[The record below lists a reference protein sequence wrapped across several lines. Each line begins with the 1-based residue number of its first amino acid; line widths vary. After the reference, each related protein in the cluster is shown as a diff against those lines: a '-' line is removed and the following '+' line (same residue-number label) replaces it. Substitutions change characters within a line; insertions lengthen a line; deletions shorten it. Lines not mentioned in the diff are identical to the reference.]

1 MISSHAKPK
10 LRIGVGCYRTAAIE
24 PPGPASVI
32 PPATLYD
39 TESRAA
45 DNVCCV
51 ASIQFCDPSLIR
63 KQKLLGGS
71 LGASIS
77 ITSKLAVAQRPALEQ
92 LLFFNINQHRVRV
105 GIQQS
110 IDTYGVPEIYEQDG
124 GLRVRVGDIE
134 GVQTLF
140 AISDEGRPMGVAV
153 FVRSAHERFAVLHLG
168 VDPKLSATPDVNT
181 RVLLKLMHEIR
192 STARRTRGVDCIE
205 LVYKVR
211 HAVRLHG

>member
-1 MISSHAKPK
+1 MAKM
-10 LRIGVGCYRTAAIE
+10 
-24 PPGPASVI
+24 
-32 PPATLYD
+32 
-39 TESRAA
+39 
-45 DNVCCV
+45 
-51 ASIQFCDPSLIR
+51 
-63 KQKLLGGS
+63 LGGS
-71 LGASIS
+71 LGASIG
-77 ITSKLAVAQRPALEQ
+77 ITSKLAAEQRSALEQ
-92 LLFFNINQHRVRV
+92 LLFFNVNQHRVRV

-124 GLRVRVGDIE
+124 GLRVRVGDIA

-140 AISDEGRPMGVAV
+140 AISDEGRPVGVAV

-168 VDPKLSATPDVNT
+168 VDPRWSLTADLST

>member
-1 MISSHAKPK
+1 M
-10 LRIGVGCYRTAAIE
+10 
-24 PPGPASVI
+24 
-32 PPATLYD
+32 
-39 TESRAA
+39 
-45 DNVCCV
+45 
-51 ASIQFCDPSLIR
+51 
-63 KQKLLGGS
+63 
-71 LGASIS
+71 GASIS
-77 ITSKLAVAQRPALEQ
+77 ITSKLASQQRPALEQ
-92 LLFFNINQHRVRV
+92 LLFFNVNQHRVRT

-110 IDTYGVPEIYEQDG
+110 IDTYGVPEIYEEDG

-140 AISDEGRPMGVAV
+140 AVSEEGKPMGVAV

-168 VDPKLSATPDVNT
+168 VDSKPALTADLST

-211 HAVRLHG
+211 HAVRLHI

>member
-1 MISSHAKPK
+1 MLTLVSFNERRYTIRSLGPQTMSVALRQLSSVTG
-10 LRIGVGCYRTAAIE
+10 R
-24 PPGPASVI
+24 
-32 PPATLYD
+32 
-39 TESRAA
+39 
-45 DNVCCV
+45 
-51 ASIQFCDPSLIR
+51 SLKVR
-63 KQKLLGGS
+63 RLFGGS
-71 LGASIS
+71 LGASIG
-77 ITSKLAVAQRPALEQ
+77 ITSKLAADQRPALEQ
-92 LLFFNINQHRVRV
+92 LLFFNVNQHRVRV

-124 GLRVRVGDIE
+124 GLRVRVGDID

-140 AISDEGRPMGVAV
+140 AISDQGRPVGVAV

-168 VDPKLSATPDVNT
+168 VDPYLSLTADQST

>member
-1 MISSHAKPK
+1 MLTLVSFNERRYTIRTLGPQTMSVALRQLSSVTGRSFEK
-10 LRIGVGCYRTAAIE
+10 RGI
-24 PPGPASVI
+24 
-32 PPATLYD
+32 
-39 TESRAA
+39 
-45 DNVCCV
+45 
-51 ASIQFCDPSLIR
+51 
-63 KQKLLGGS
+63 LGGS
-71 LGASIS
+71 LGASIG
-77 ITSKLAVAQRPALEQ
+77 ITSKLAAEQRPALEQ
-92 LLFFNINQHRVRV
+92 LLFFNVNQHRVRV

-140 AISDEGRPMGVAV
+140 AISDEGRPVGVAV

-168 VDPKLSATPDVNT
+168 VDPRLSLTSDQST

-205 LVYKVR
+205 LAYKVR